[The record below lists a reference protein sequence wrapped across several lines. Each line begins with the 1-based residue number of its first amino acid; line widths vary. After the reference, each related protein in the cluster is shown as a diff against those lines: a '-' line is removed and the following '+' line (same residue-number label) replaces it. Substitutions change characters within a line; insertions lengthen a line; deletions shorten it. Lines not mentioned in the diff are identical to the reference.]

1 VTDRKLLELKY
12 TVGKRVVTFR
22 AMDQIGP
29 EDTYDVLFR
38 ATLHRFGTLGKEDLM
53 TPIPREVK
61 DYMIKTNL
69 FI

>member
-1 VTDRKLLELKY
+1 MTDRKSIELNY
-12 TVGKRVVTFR
+12 RVGQRTVTFK
-22 AMDQIGP
+22 AVDQIGP
-29 EDTYDVLFR
+29 EDAFDVLFR
-38 ATLHRFGTLGKEDLM
+38 ATLHRIGTLGREDLM

>member
-1 VTDRKLLELKY
+1 MADRKLLELKY
-12 TVGKRVVTFR
+12 TVKKRVVTIR

-29 EDTYDVLFR
+29 EDAFDVLFK
-38 ATLHRFGTLGKEDLM
+38 ATLHRIATGGKEDLM
-53 TPIPREVK
+53 PPVPRKIK

>member
-1 VTDRKLLELKY
+1 MVDRKLLELKY
-12 TVGKRVVTFR
+12 RVGKRVVTFR

-29 EDTYDVLFR
+29 EDAFDVLFK
-38 ATLHRFGTLGKEDLM
+38 ATLHRIGTRGKEDLM
-53 TPIPREVK
+53 TPIPRKIK